1 MTALFNNPLLSAQ
14 SISKRAVER
23 SGQLIYDFFSEMEA
37 QGYIES
43 FEFEMKPYNNGY
55 ELCFEPKC
63 NLNKLES
70 IPEILRNY
78 CFGTYIICFYPESFF
93 NSYFKEGSASITYRT
108 VDGDYKTI
116 KVNKETNWDTLIKD
130 FWNDNHSK
138 LIRKMELLMSK

>member
-14 SISKRAVER
+14 SISKKTVER

-37 QGYIES
+37 QGYIEG

-78 CFGTYIICFYPESFF
+78 CFGTKIINFHPECFF
-93 NSYFKEGSASITYRT
+93 NSNFKEGNASITYRT
-108 VDGDYKTI
+108 VDGDYNTI
-116 KVNKETNWDTLIKD
+116 KVNEATNFETLRND
-130 FWNDNHSK
+130 FWKANSSK
-138 LIRKMELLMSK
+138 LNEASDLLISK

>member
-1 MTALFNNPLLSAQ
+1 MTNLFSNPLLEVQ

-78 CFGTYIICFYPESFF
+78 CFGTKIINFHPESFF
-93 NSYFKEGSASITYRT
+93 NSYFNEGSASITYRT

-116 KVNKETNWDTLIKD
+116 KVNEATNFETLIND
-130 FWNDNHSK
+130 FWNANRSK
-138 LIRKMELLMSK
+138 LTVETELLISK

>member
-14 SISKRAVER
+14 SISKKAVER
-23 SGQLIYDFFSEMEA
+23 SGQLIYDFFSAMEA

-70 IPEILRNY
+70 VPEVLRNY
-78 CFGTYIICFYPESFF
+78 CFGTQIINFHPESFF
-93 NSYFKEGSASITYRT
+93 NSNFKEGNASITYRLFN
-108 VDGDYKTI
+108 GEYKTI
-116 KVNKETNWDTLIKD
+116 KVNEETNWDTLIKD

>member
-14 SISKRAVER
+14 SISKKAIEK
-23 SGQLIYDFFSEMEA
+23 SGQLIYDFFSVMEA
-37 QGYIES
+37 QGYIEG

-93 NSYFKEGSASITYRT
+93 NSYFNEGGASITYRT
-108 VDGDYKTI
+108 VNAEYNTI
-116 KVNKETNWDTLIKD
+116 KVNEATNFETLIND
-130 FWNDNHSK
+130 FWKANSSK
-138 LIRKMELLMSK
+138 LIEASELLISK

>member
-1 MTALFNNPLLSAQ
+1 MTSLFNNPLLSAQ
-14 SISKRAVER
+14 SISKKAVER

-37 QGYIES
+37 QGYIEG

-55 ELCFEPKC
+55 ELRFEPDC
-63 NLNKLES
+63 NLEKLEN
-70 IPEILRNY
+70 IPSGLRNY

-93 NSYFKEGSASITYRT
+93 NSYFKEGNASITYRLFN
-108 VDGDYKTI
+108 GEYKTI

-138 LIRKMELLMSK
+138 LIRKMELLMSR